1 MRRALVAALLAL
13 MLIVVAVGADLAGLG
28 PGLLRDTAAGALKP
42 GPADSSGA
50 SAPLPTPVP
59 VLPPG
64 PPAEEAG
71 RVLAPADTLAPR
83 PTRTGVEAALAPGLA
98 TPALGPSVG
107 AVVVDLATGEALL
120 ERDPDTGRVPASLT
134 KLFTG
139 ATALEVLG
147 SQRRLRTRVV
157 AGSAPGEVVLVGDGD
172 STLTVAEEP
181 PGTYPRHASLRELA
195 TATAEH
201 LRAVAGSP
209 GSAGPAPALQPV
221 SVRVDDSLYGGVPSL
236 NPAWEPGY
244 VPGGVVAPV
253 SALALDGGRVDP
265 ALRARAPDPAVA
277 AGEAFARLLAE
288 TGVPVSPGVVRG
300 VAAPGADELASV
312 SSPVVAVLVEE
323 MLRTSDNDL
332 AEALLRRATVESGG
346 LPTPEAG
353 TALVARTAGDLG
365 LPPVRLL
372 DGSGL
377 ARGSSV
383 PAAAVAGLLVAA
395 GSEEHPRLRPLLTG
409 LPVAGFTGTL
419 AERFAGPARSG
430 AGAVRAKTG
439 TLNGVHGLAGV
450 ATDVDGRALAFAL
463 MTDAVPL
470 PSTLDARAT
479 LDQLAATLAGCGC
492 R

>member
-28 PGLLRDTAAGALKP
+28 PGLLRDTASGARQP

-50 SAPLPTPVP
+50 SAPLPAPVP

-64 PPAEEAG
+64 PPAEDAG
-71 RVLAPADTLAPR
+71 PVLAPAETLAPR

-107 AVVVDLATGEALL
+107 AVVVDLATGEVLL
-120 ERDPDTGRVPASLT
+120 DRDPGTGRVPASLT

-147 SQRRLRTRVV
+147 NQRRLRTRVV

-201 LRAVAGSP
+201 LRAAAGSP
-209 GSAGPAPALQPV
+209 GPAPASQAV

-288 TGVPVSPGVVRG
+288 AGVPVSPGVVRS

-312 SSPVVAVLVEE
+312 SSPVMAVLVEE

-332 AEALLRRATVESGG
+332 AETLLRRATVESGG
-346 LPTPEAG
+346 PPTPEAG
-353 TALVARTAGDLG
+353 TALVARTADDLG
-365 LPPVRLL
+365 LPPVQLL

-377 ARGSSV
+377 ARGSRV
-383 PAAAVAGLLVAA
+383 PATAVAGLLVAA

-419 AERFAGPARSG
+419 GERFAGPARSG

-450 ATDVDGRALAFAL
+450 TTDVDGRALAFAL

-470 PSTLDARAT
+470 PSSLDARAT